1 MPLPDYLRSTPFRI
15 GLAYAAAFSVSAGI
29 LFGVLYWSV
38 TREMTDTLRATIEE
52 DARPLIQAYAEGR
65 VRRLLEAVQERARAA
80 RPGETF
86 FLLQTA
92 SGEVL
97 AGNVAPTRPFTGWQ
111 ELATRN
117 FPPLPELSGPPQ
129 TILTLG
135 VALDDGFL
143 LVGRSLKPV
152 EETQQLLIRS
162 LAWSLAGTVLL
173 ALAGGAL
180 LGHAA
185 LRRIETVNRTTRA
198 IMQGDLH
205 QRIPLR
211 GSGDEL
217 DRLAGNINRMLDR
230 IEELMEGMRQVTN
243 DIAHDLRTPLG
254 RLRQGLET
262 ARRRETSVD
271 GHKAALDEAIGEVDT
286 ILATFNALL
295 RIAQIEAGARK
306 AQFTSVDLSDVAT
319 TVADAYQIVA
329 EDAGSR
335 FTADIAGAIH
345 VHGDRDLLTQMLV
358 NLVENALHHC
368 PPGTEI
374 GIVLRAAAGGPVL
387 SVADRGPGIP
397 EADREQVFK
406 RFYRLEQSRTTPGSG
421 LGLALVKAVCDLH
434 GADVALLDNSPGLRV
449 EVRFPA

>member
-1 MPLPDYLRSTPFRI
+1 MRLPDYLRSTPFRI
-15 GLAYAAAFSVSAGI
+15 GLAYAAAFSISAGI

-38 TREMTDTLRATIEE
+38 THEMTAALRATIEE
-52 DARPLIQAYAEGR
+52 DARPLTRAFAEGR
-65 VRRLLEAVQERARAA
+65 IGRLLDAVQERARAA

-92 SGEVL
+92 WGDVL
-97 AGNVAPTRPFTGWQ
+97 AGNVAPTPPFAGWR
-111 ELATRN
+111 ELVTRDS
-117 FPPLPELSGPPQ
+117 SGGGAPRR
-129 TILTLG
+129 ILTLG
-135 VALDDGFL
+135 VALDDAFL

-152 EETQQLLIRS
+152 VEAQQLLLRS
-162 LAWSLAGTVLL
+162 LAWSLAGTLLL

-185 LRRIETVNRTTRA
+185 LRRIETINRTSRA
-198 IMQGDLH
+198 IMQGDLR

-211 GSGDEL
+211 RSADEL
-217 DRLAGNINRMLDR
+217 DRLAGNINQMLDR

-262 ARRRETSVD
+262 ARRRETSLE
-271 GHKAALDEAIGEVDT
+271 GHKAALDEAIGETDT

-306 AQFTSVDLSDVAT
+306 ARFTEIDLSDIAG
-319 TVADAYQIVA
+319 TVAEAYQMVA
-329 EDAGSR
+329 EDAGGS
-335 FTADIAGAIH
+335 FATDIAPGIR
-345 VHGDRDLLTQMLV
+345 VRGDRDLLTQMLV

-368 PPGTEI
+368 PPGPRI
-374 GIVLRAAAGGPVL
+374 GVALRAAPDGPVL
-387 SVADRGPGIP
+387 SVSDDGPGIP
-397 EADREQVFK
+397 EAERAQVFK

-421 LGLALVKAVCDLH
+421 LGLALVKAVGDLH
-434 GADVALLDNSPGLRV
+434 GATVTLHDNDPGSRV
-449 EVRFPA
+449 EIVFAA

>member
-1 MPLPDYLRSTPFRI
+1 MRLPDYLRSTPFRI
-15 GLAYAAAFSVSAGI
+15 GLAYAAAFSISAGI

-38 TREMTDTLRATIEE
+38 THEMTAALRATIEE
-52 DARPLIQAYAEGR
+52 DARPLTRAFAEGR
-65 VRRLLEAVQERARAA
+65 IGRLLDAVQERARAA

-92 SGEVL
+92 WGDVL
-97 AGNVAPTRPFTGWQ
+97 AGNVAPTPPFAGWR
-111 ELATRN
+111 ELVTRDSSDGGA
-117 FPPLPELSGPPQ
+117 PRR
-129 TILTLG
+129 ILTLG
-135 VALDDGFL
+135 VALDDAFL

-152 EETQQLLIRS
+152 VEAQQLLLRS
-162 LAWSLAGTVLL
+162 LAWSLAGTLLL

-185 LRRIETVNRTTRA
+185 LRRIETINRTSRA
-198 IMQGDLH
+198 IMQGDLR

-211 GSGDEL
+211 RSADEL
-217 DRLAGNINRMLDR
+217 DRLAGNINQMLDR

-262 ARRRETSVD
+262 ARRRETSLE
-271 GHKAALDEAIGEVDT
+271 GHKAALDEAIGETDT

-306 AQFTSVDLSDVAT
+306 ARFTEIDLSDIAG
-319 TVADAYQIVA
+319 TVAEAYQMVA
-329 EDAGSR
+329 EDAGGS
-335 FTADIAGAIH
+335 FATDIAPGIR
-345 VHGDRDLLTQMLV
+345 VRGDRDLLTQMLV

-368 PPGTEI
+368 PPGPRI
-374 GIVLRAAAGGPVL
+374 GVALRAAPDGSVL
-387 SVADRGPGIP
+387 SVSDDGPGIP
-397 EADREQVFK
+397 EAERAQVFK

-421 LGLALVKAVCDLH
+421 LGLALVKAVGDLH
-434 GADVALLDNSPGLRV
+434 GATVTLHDNDPGLRV
-449 EVRFPA
+449 EIVFAA